1 MEISDIF
8 RTFVTPS
15 IRKPNPLNDMIMRQE
30 VSTFALSALSS
41 LALDQQDEDIK
52 ATIAR
57 PVADY
62 VAIEITDRHTRDS
75 HTTAPYLLKRYQAI
89 AEAWGATAWV
99 EWDHERGELVIIL
112 S

>member
-1 MEISDIF
+1 
-8 RTFVTPS
+8 
-15 IRKPNPLNDMIMRQE
+15 MIMKQE
-30 VSTFALSALSS
+30 CATFALSALGSM
-41 LALDQQDEDIK
+41 AMDNQDEEIK

-62 VAIEITDRHTRDS
+62 VAIEITDRHTRES
-75 HTTAPYLLKRYQAI
+75 ATTAPYLLKRYQAI

-99 EWDHERGELVIIL
+99 EWDPDRNELVIIL